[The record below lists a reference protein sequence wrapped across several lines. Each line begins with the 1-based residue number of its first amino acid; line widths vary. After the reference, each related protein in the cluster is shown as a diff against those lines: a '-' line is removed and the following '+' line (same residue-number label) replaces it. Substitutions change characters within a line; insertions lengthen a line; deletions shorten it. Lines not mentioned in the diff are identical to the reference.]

1 MLLLE
6 NIAVCIIADLF
17 AGLGEDIE
25 VNARQL
31 QFIVVLKLIIV
42 STSLIV
48 SLRKGS
54 IIKYFCN
61 QNTTDAN

>member
-1 MLLLE
+1 MFLI
-6 NIAVCIIADLF
+6 NISKYATIGEHSTVCIMADLF

-42 STSLIV
+42 STSL
-48 SLRKGS
+48 SRHKG
-54 IIKYFCN
+54 KY
-61 QNTTDAN
+61 

>member
-48 SLRKGS
+48 SIRKGS
-54 IIKYFCN
+54 MIKYFCN
-61 QNTTDAN
+61 QNTKDAN

>member
-1 MLLLE
+1 MFLIYIPKYATIRE
-6 NIAVCIIADLF
+6 HSTVCIIADLF

-42 STSLIV
+42 STSL
-48 SLRKGS
+48 SRHKG
-54 IIKYFCN
+54 KY
-61 QNTTDAN
+61 